1 MAKLNQKKKPLIKKR
16 ILKTKLSKAPHYIL
30 CVQYKT
36 PILLKEKLKEDLSRI
51 KALSKMKTS
60 LISNEL
66 ELILTDQISLINFS

>member
-1 MAKLNQKKKPLIKKR
+1 MAKLNQKKKPKIKKR
-16 ILKTKLSKAPHYIL
+16 ILKTKLSKAPRYIL

-36 PILLKEKLKEDLSRI
+36 PILLKEKLKEALSRI
-51 KALSKMKTS
+51 KALSKMKTG